1 MKSDGISFTN
11 TNKPLQQILLLLTGQ
26 DLFSIVTKITEPINN
41 TIKTEIS
48 QCLFVTANMIE
59 LNNKELNCKQA
70 MIEEIGQEEVLEIW
84 KVVDIRSE
92 RKNHVHFIIIVNAI
106 SYLCS
111 CLKSI
116 SKGIIC
122 RHYFCVMINSKIA
135 AFHISII
142 PQRWNNNT
150 LSVQKSV
157 TIPITVPALKK
168 AVHKRNLYGHVWEL
182 ARTATL
188 LAVEQEDDEI
198 TLILQDYIK
207 RKSNQNTPKRLS
219 TIINERST
227 IDEVSDNP

>member
-1 MKSDGISFTN
+1 MF
-11 TNKPLQQILLLLTGQ
+11 
-26 DLFSIVTKITEPINN
+26 
-41 TIKTEIS
+41 
-48 QCLFVTANMIE
+48 ANMIE
-59 LNNKELNCKQA
+59 LNNEELNCKQA
-70 MIEEIGQEEVLEIW
+70 MIEEIEQEEVLEIW

-92 RKNHVHFIIIVNAI
+92 RKNHVHFIIIINAI

-122 RHYFCVMINSKIA
+122 RHYFRVMMNSKIA
-135 AFHISII
+135 AFHISMI
-142 PQRWNNNT
+142 PQKWYKDIYQDKTN
-150 LSVQKSV
+150 LQE
-157 TIPITVPALKK
+157 K
-168 AVHKRNLYGHVWEL
+168 AVHKRNLYGRVWGL

-198 TLILQDYIK
+198 TLILQDYIR
-207 RKSNQNTPKRLS
+207 RKSNRNTPKRLS

>member
-92 RKNHVHFIIIVNAI
+92 RKNH
-106 SYLCS
+106 
-111 CLKSI
+111 
-116 SKGIIC
+116 
-122 RHYFCVMINSKIA
+122 
-135 AFHISII
+135 
-142 PQRWNNNT
+142 
-150 LSVQKSV
+150 
-157 TIPITVPALKK
+157 